1 MAASPVITSG
11 EGRWD
16 LATIGGLLIAILG
29 VLGGLLLEGGRVGDV
44 VQLTAAL
51 IVLGGTA
58 GAVMVTTPSGLFAAA
73 MKKLPSIF
81 WHRPLSAERAK
92 KAMLLF
98 AVQSRK
104 TGVASLEPQLKLIDN
119 AFLRKTLGLS
129 VDGADSKTVRSIMQ
143 LELEAAEER
152 GEAIA
157 GVFESAGG
165 YAPTIGILGAVLGL
179 IQVMKHLGDIEAI
192 GHGIAVAFVA
202 TVYGVSI
209 ANLVL
214 LPIANK
220 LRARLSDELRWK
232 ELVLEGV
239 TSITE
244 GLHPWLIESK
254 LEAFR
259 ETQMEQVVNKS
270 GRRAPKWSDA
280 VKDETGKKSA
290 AA

>member
-1 MAASPVITSG
+1 MAATPVITSG
-11 EGRWD
+11 EGLWD
-16 LATIGGLLIAILG
+16 LSTVAGLLVAILG
-29 VLGGLLLEGGRVGDV
+29 VMGGLLLEGGRVGDV

-58 GAVMVTTPSGLFAAA
+58 GAVMVTTPSALFVAA
-73 MKKLPSIF
+73 MKRVPCIF
-81 WHRPLSAERAK
+81 WHRPSSADRAK
-92 KAMLLF
+92 NAVLLF
-98 AVQSRK
+98 AAQSRK
-104 TGVASLEPQLKLIDN
+104 TGIASLEPQLKLIDN
-119 AFLRKTLGLS
+119 AFLRKALGLS

-143 LELEAAEER
+143 LELDAAEER

-179 IQVMKHLGDIEAI
+179 IQVMKHLGDIEAV

-202 TVYGVSI
+202 TVYGVSV

-220 LRARLSDELRWK
+220 LRSRLSDELRWK
-232 ELVLEGV
+232 ELVLEGI
-239 TSITE
+239 SAMTE

-259 ETQMEQVVNKS
+259 DTQTEALVKS
-270 GRRAPKWSDA
+270 GSGRARRTAA
-280 VKDETGKKSA
+280 VRDETGKKSA